1 MERIAKRLARL
12 EARESPTPPPP
23 RVRPGRVSLAEL
35 RSLEACIK
43 RLEGGA
49 GLTSPE
55 ADVAE
60 RLEPAAEVA
69 AVLRELDR
77 LERIDQATEGPRWG
91 K

>member
-1 MERIAKRLARL
+1 MGDLEKRLRNLEGRTPPRPRARL
-12 EARESPTPPPP
+12 
-23 RVRPGRVSLAEL
+23 GHVSGAEI
-35 RSLEACIK
+35 RSLEAEIR
-43 RLEGGA
+43 RLERGEVGA
-49 GLTSPE
+49 APE

>member
-1 MERIAKRLARL
+1 MESIGRRL
-12 EARESPTPPPP
+12 ERLESRLPPPP
-23 RVRPGRVSLAEL
+23 RGRLGHVTGAEI
-35 RSLEACIK
+35 RRLEAQI
-43 RLEGGA
+43 RRQERGQDEVGPA
-49 GLTSPE
+49 PE

>member
-1 MERIAKRLARL
+1 MGDLEKRLERL
-12 EARESPTPPPP
+12 ESRTPPPP
-23 RVRPGRVSLAEL
+23 RARLGHVTGDDLRRLEAQIRRLEAGEVRPA
-35 RSLEACIK
+35 
-43 RLEGGA
+43 
-49 GLTSPE
+49 PE